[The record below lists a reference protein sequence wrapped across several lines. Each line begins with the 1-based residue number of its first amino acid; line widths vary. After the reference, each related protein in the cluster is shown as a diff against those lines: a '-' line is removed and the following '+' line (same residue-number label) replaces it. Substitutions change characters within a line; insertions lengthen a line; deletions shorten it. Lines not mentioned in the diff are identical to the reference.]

1 MRTSQYLKL
10 PGRQREAYA
19 RAVETVSL
27 MRREGLSL
35 RSAART
41 AGTDARTVL
50 RYARSALRLDVRT
63 GRYRAKPQDNLLRE
77 VRYTTPEGRTET
89 VLVRGSQEA
98 RKVADWQSAVL
109 HFQRTGDD
117 RYLRRLRYRTFVD
130 AHGKRH
136 RLPTDP
142 AQIEQWSETGQIDI
156 EEVQT
161 P

>member
-1 MRTSQYLKL
+1 VRTSQYLKL
-10 PGRQREAYA
+10 PSRQREAYT
-19 RAVETVSL
+19 RAVETISL
-27 MRREGLSL
+27 MRSRGLSL
-35 RSAART
+35 KSAALT
-41 AGTDARTVL
+41 VGTDARTVL
-50 RYARSALRLDVRT
+50 RYARSALWQSARGTWRPRST
-63 GRYRAKPQDNLLRE
+63 DNLLRE
-77 VRYTTPEGRTET
+77 MRYTTPDGRTET
-89 VLVRGSQEA
+89 VLVRGSREA
-98 RKVADWQSAVL
+98 EKVARWQSAVL